1 MGIGKDMEGL
11 VAGEVQFVH
20 SFKEIILIRKGKVK
34 ISPIMTSWTV
44 NGSLIAHQQS
54 CLISAFSP
62 MTSFKL
68 TDFDLCD

>member
-1 MGIGKDMEGL
+1 MFWQDKMGIGKDMEGL

-34 ISPIMTSWTV
+34 ISQIMTSWTV

-54 CLISAFSP
+54 WLNYCLFPYDIF
-62 MTSFKL
+62 
-68 TDFDLCD
+68 